1 MRKPNYELK
10 AKVISNGM
18 AKIQRQ
24 VSLTFFRKMEE
35 DKALVLNGEI
45 QEQWKPMSIGM
56 AKLYQE
62 MFQEE
67 YQEEYQEC
75 IRVNN
80 ASYHRTK
87 RLREKIE
94 NMLLSGQ
101 CIFLT
106 LTFTNETLENTNQD
120 TRKRYVKRYLKE
132 VSNQYVANIDYGSK
146 NEREHYH
153 AIVLCDSVN
162 YSFWHKYGAI
172 KGEIIKLEDT
182 ASKKLSKYVNKLTN
196 HAIKETVRRNCVI
209 YSR

>member
-1 MRKPNYELK
+1 MAYNKPNYELK
-10 AKVISNGM
+10 AKLIENG
-18 AKIQRQ
+18 KVKLKELIN
-24 VSLTFFRKMEE
+24 LTNFKKYQE
-35 DKALVLNGEI
+35 DKKQALTGIKENLN
-45 QEQWKPMSIGM
+45 KPFPFEFAQMLLEDNFNDI
-56 AKLYQE
+56 E
-62 MFQEE
+62 RI
-67 YQEEYQEC
+67 EC
-75 IRVNN
+75 DKILN

-87 RLREKIE
+87 RLSDRIQ

-106 LTFTNETLENTNQD
+106 LTFTDKVLESTNQD

-153 AIVLCDSVN
+153 AIVLCDKVK

-172 KGEIIKLEDT
+172 KGEIIKLEDNT
-182 ASKKLSKYVNKLTN
+182 SKKLGKYVAKLTN

>member
-35 DKALVLNGEI
+35 DKALVLNGEN

-153 AIVLCDSVN
+153 
-162 YSFWHKYGAI
+162 I
-172 KGEIIKLEDT
+172 KQ
-182 ASKKLSKYVNKLTN
+182 
-196 HAIKETVRRNCVI
+196 
-209 YSR
+209 